1 MATEIK
7 VWQIING
14 KLELIETTMI
24 EAGRKETEEP
34 WEMDWKQSFNSWRRY
49 INYRETSADYIWG
62 SIDFLGI
69 DKSGNLVVIE
79 LKRDKLP
86 REVLCQAIDY
96 ASNIASWDVNKIS
109 EVCTKYT
116 GRGLE
121 DYLSEKFEDVDLED
135 LTINKTQRILLVG
148 F

>member
-1 MATEIK
+1 
-7 VWQIING
+7 
-14 KLELIETTMI
+14 
-24 EAGRKETEEP
+24 
-34 WEMDWKQSFNSWRRY
+34 
-49 INYRETSADYIWG
+49 
-62 SIDFLGI
+62 
-69 DKSGNLVVIE
+69 
-79 LKRDKLP
+79 
-86 REVLCQAIDY
+86 
-96 ASNIASWDVNKIS
+96 VNKIS